1 MKQFNFK
8 RIQKLKKSLEAD
20 RVVLDAKSDEARRQA
35 KLAIF
40 ALQRQEGPKAKDC
53 LKQSRDLIRASLF
66 LVKKRPLLSGE
77 SSWKSALEEFTEAHL
92 FETYLHGHL
101 SVPAEAENHPDVV
114 LGAMSDLAGEIAR
127 YSILR
132 ATERDKKAIE
142 DAHKIVLK
150 IVDMLAALDLTGSLR
165 SKFDQTK
172 QHLRKIEDIRY
183 DLSKKD

>member
-8 RIQKLKKSLEAD
+8 RIQKLKKALEAD
-20 RVVLDAKSDEARRQA
+20 RVVLDAKADEARRQA

-40 ALQRQEGPKAKDC
+40 ALQRQEPSRAGNC
-53 LKQSRDLIRASLF
+53 LKQSRDLIRSCVS
-66 LVKKRPLLSGE
+66 LVKRRPLLAGE
-77 SSWKSALEEFTEAHL
+77 ASWKSALEEYTEAHL

-114 LGAMSDLAGEIAR
+114 LGGLSDLAGEIAR
-127 YSILR
+127 YAILR
-132 ATERDKKAIE
+132 ATERDRRAIE
-142 DAHKIVLK
+142 DAHRIVLK

-172 QHLRKIEDIRY
+172 QHLRKIEDLRY
-183 DLSKKD
+183 DLSR